1 MAFFDKSIEHAK
13 DSLAEVSR
21 EAIDLA
27 GERLSSVVKD
37 GVSQAGTE
45 LKDVIWQASQ
55 EIDAKLDKISD
66 ELHAQRQFTKDDVRE
81 LVDYAGEK
89 MGALMDERMVRA
101 KLEISALVQEK
112 VEYFKREIDGFFI
125 ERQRD
130 LARERRRLFIN
141 VAIAILASLSLGFVS
156 WLYHQYLG
164 GGLDVFAIFRIIF
177 ASLAGGYAAYLA
189 LKLLR
194 RWLSMSEHKKDTLFL
209 VSRYWGVLRP
219 ESIFGTVVLVCLMAV
234 LVGFLLFPDQ
244 IAQLTGSEKWLKTL
258 REAYP
263 MFRPLESPELIPA
276 PRQPQA

>member
-1 MAFFDKSIEHAK
+1 MALFDKTIDHAK
-13 DSLAEVSR
+13 ESLAQVSR

-27 GERLSSVVKD
+27 GERLAGVVKV

-89 MGALMDERMVRA
+89 LGTLMDERIVHA
-101 KLEISALVQEK
+101 KAEFSSLVQEK
-112 VEYFKREIDGFFI
+112 VEYFKREVDSFFI

-130 LARERRRLFIN
+130 LARERRRLLIN

-164 GGLDVFAIFRIIF
+164 GGLDVFAIFRIVF

-189 LKLLR
+189 VKLLR

-219 ESIFGTVVLVCLMAV
+219 ESIFGTVILVCLMAAM
-234 LVGFLLFPDQ
+234 VGFLLFPEQ
-244 IAQLTGSEKWLKTL
+244 IAQLTGSERWLKAL

-263 MFRPLESPELIPA
+263 IVRH
-276 PRQPQA
+276 

>member
-1 MAFFDKSIEHAK
+1 MALFDKTIDHAK
-13 DSLAEVSR
+13 ESLAEVSR
-21 EAIDLA
+21 EAIDHA
-27 GERLSSVVKD
+27 GERLADVMKA

-55 EIDAKLDKISD
+55 EIDTKLDKISD
-66 ELHAQRQFTKDDVRE
+66 ELHEQRQFTKDDVRE
-81 LVDYAGEK
+81 LVDYAGDK
-89 MGALMDERMVRA
+89 LGTLMDERIVRA
-101 KLEISALVQEK
+101 KTEISALVQEK
-112 VEYFKREIDGFFI
+112 VEYFKQEVDGFFI

-164 GGLDVFAIFRIIF
+164 GGLDVFALFRIVF
-177 ASLAGGYAAYLA
+177 ASLVGGYAAYLA

-194 RWLSMSEHKKDTLFL
+194 RWVSMAEHRKDTLFL

-219 ESIFGTVVLVCLMAV
+219 ESIFGTVVLVCLMAM
-234 LVGFLLFPDQ
+234 LVGFLLFPEQ
-244 IAQLTGSEKWLKTL
+244 IVRLTGSEQWLKAL

-263 MFRPLESPELIPA
+263 VFW
-276 PRQPQA
+276 Q

>member
-1 MAFFDKSIEHAK
+1 MALFDKTIDHAK
-13 DSLAEVSR
+13 ESLAEVSR

-27 GERLSSVVKD
+27 GERLADVVKV

-55 EIDAKLDKISD
+55 EIDAKLDKISV
-66 ELHAQRQFTKDDVRE
+66 ELHEQRQFTKDDVRE

-89 MGALMDERMVRA
+89 LGALMDDRIVHA
-101 KLEISALVQEK
+101 KAEFSSLVQEK
-112 VEYFKREIDGFFI
+112 VEFFKKEVDSFFI

-164 GGLDVFAIFRIIF
+164 GGLDVFAIFRIVF

-189 LKLLR
+189 VKLLR

-219 ESIFGTVVLVCLMAV
+219 ESIFGTLILVCLMAA

-244 IAQLTGSEKWLKTL
+244 IAHFAGGEKWLKAL

-263 MFRPLESPELIPA
+263 IFR
-276 PRQPQA
+276 R

>member
-13 DSLAEVSR
+13 ESLAEVSR
-21 EAIDLA
+21 EAIDHA
-27 GERLSSVVKD
+27 GERLSGVVRE

-45 LKDVIWQASQ
+45 LKDVIWRAGQ

-81 LVDYAGEK
+81 LVDYAGDK
-89 MGALMDERMVRA
+89 LSALMDARIAHA
-101 KLEISALVQEK
+101 KAEFSSLVQEK
-112 VEYFKREIDGFFI
+112 VEYFKREVDSFFI

-164 GGLDVFAIFRIIF
+164 GGLDMFAIFRIVF

-189 LKLLR
+189 VKLLR

-219 ESIFGTVVLVCLMAV
+219 ESIFGTVILVCLMAA

-244 IAQLTGSEKWLKTL
+244 IAQLTGSEKWLKAL

-263 MFRPLESPELIPA
+263 MLR
-276 PRQPQA
+276 R

>member
-13 DSLAEVSR
+13 ESLAEVSR
-21 EAIDLA
+21 EAIDHA
-27 GERLSSVVKD
+27 GERLSGVVKE

-45 LKDVIWQASQ
+45 LKDVIWRASQ

-66 ELHAQRQFTKDDVRE
+66 ELHEQRQFTKDDVRE

-89 MGALMDERMVRA
+89 LGALMDARIVHA
-101 KLEISALVQEK
+101 KAEFSSLVQDK
-112 VEYFKREIDGFFI
+112 VEYFKREIDSFFI

-141 VAIAILASLSLGFVS
+141 IAIAILASLSLGFVS

-164 GGLDVFAIFRIIF
+164 GELDMFGIFRIVF

-189 LKLLR
+189 VRLLR

-219 ESIFGTVVLVCLMAV
+219 VSIFGTLALVCLMAV

-244 IAQLTGSEKWLKTL
+244 IAHFAGGEKWLKAL

-263 MFRPLESPELIPA
+263 MFR
-276 PRQPQA
+276 

>member
-1 MAFFDKSIEHAK
+1 MALFEKSIAYAK

-21 EAIDLA
+21 EAIDRA
-27 GERLSSVVKD
+27 GERLSDVVKD

-45 LKDVIWQASQ
+45 LKDVILQASQ
-55 EIDAKLDKISD
+55 EIDAKLDKISE

-89 MGALMDERMVRA
+89 LGALMDQRMAVA
-101 KLEISALVQEK
+101 KAEISSLVQEK
-112 VEYFKREIDGFFI
+112 VEYFKREVDGFFI

-141 VAIAILASLSLGFVS
+141 VAVAVLASLSLGFVS

-164 GGLDVFAIFRIIF
+164 GEFDVFSVFRIVF
-177 ASLAGGYAAYLA
+177 ASLAGGYAAWLA
-189 LKLLR
+189 VKLLR
-194 RWLSMSEHKKDTLFL
+194 RWLSMSEHRKDTLFL

-219 ESIFGTVVLVCLMAV
+219 ESIFGTLVLVCLMAA

-244 IAQLTGSEKWLKTL
+244 IAHLTGSEAWLNAL
-258 REAYP
+258 R
-263 MFRPLESPELIPA
+263 
-276 PRQPQA
+276 QAFPFLHR

>member
-1 MAFFDKSIEHAK
+1 MAMFEKTIDHAK

-21 EAIDLA
+21 NAIDRA
-27 GERLSSVVKD
+27 GERLSDVVKD

-45 LKDVIWQASQ
+45 LKDVIWNASQ

-89 MGALMDERMVRA
+89 LGTLMDERIVSA
-101 KLEISALVQEK
+101 KFEISALVQEK
-112 VEYFKREIDGFFI
+112 VEYFKHEIDSFFI

-141 VAIAILASLSLGFVS
+141 VAIAIVASLSLGFVS

-164 GGLDVFAIFRIIF
+164 GDLDVFAIFRIVF

-189 LKLLR
+189 VRLLR

-219 ESIFGTVVLVCLMAV
+219 VSIFGTLVLVCLMAI
-234 LVGFLLFPDQ
+234 LIGFLLFPEQ
-244 IAQLTGSEKWLKTL
+244 IAQLTGSEEWIKAL
-258 REAYP
+258 RDAYP
-263 MFRPLESPELIPA
+263 MFR
-276 PRQPQA
+276 Q

>member
-1 MAFFDKSIEHAK
+1 MALFDKTISHAK

-21 EAIDLA
+21 EAIDHA
-27 GERLSSVVKD
+27 GERLADVVKV

-66 ELHAQRQFTKDDVRE
+66 ELHEQRQFTKDDVRE

-89 MGALMDERMVRA
+89 LGALMDERIVYA
-101 KLEISALVQEK
+101 KAEFSSLVQEK

-141 VAIAILASLSLGFVS
+141 VAIAVLASLSLGFVS

-164 GGLDVFAIFRIIF
+164 GGVDVFAIFRIVF
-177 ASLAGGYAAYLA
+177 ASLMGGYAAYLA
-189 LKLLR
+189 VKLVR
-194 RWLSMSEHKKDTLFL
+194 RWMSMSEHKKDTLFL

-219 ESIFGTVVLVCLMAV
+219 ESIFGTIVLVCLMAV
-234 LVGFLLFPDQ
+234 LVGFLLFPEQ

-263 MFRPLESPELIPA
+263 IFRP
-276 PRQPQA
+276 

>member
-1 MAFFDKSIEHAK
+1 MFEKTIGHAK

-21 EAIDLA
+21 EAIDRA
-27 GERLSSVVKD
+27 GERLSGVVKE
-37 GVSQAGTE
+37 GVTQAGTE
-45 LKDVIWQASQ
+45 LKDVIWEASQ

-66 ELHAQRQFTKDDVRE
+66 EIHAQRQFTKDDVRE

-101 KLEISALVQEK
+101 KSEISILVQEK
-112 VEYFKREIDGFFI
+112 VEYFKSEIDSFFI

-141 VAIAILASLSLGFVS
+141 VAIAIFASLSLGFVS

-164 GGLDVFAIFRIIF
+164 GSFDVFGIFRIVF

-189 LKLLR
+189 VRLLR

-219 ESIFGTVVLVCLMAV
+219 VSVFGTIVLVCLMAV
-234 LVGFLLFPDQ
+234 LIGFLLFPDQ
-244 IAQLTGSEKWLKTL
+244 IAQLTGSEKWLKNL

-263 MFRPLESPELIPA
+263 LVR
-276 PRQPQA
+276 

>member
-13 DSLAEVSR
+13 ESLAEVSR
-21 EAIDLA
+21 EAIDHA
-27 GERLSSVVKD
+27 GERLSEVVKV

-45 LKDVIWQASQ
+45 LKDVIWRASQ
-55 EIDAKLDKISD
+55 EIDTKLDKISD

-81 LVDYAGEK
+81 LVDYAGDK
-89 MGALMDERMVRA
+89 LSALMDARIAHA
-101 KLEISALVQEK
+101 KAEFSSLVQEK
-112 VEYFKREIDGFFI
+112 VEYFKREVDSFFI

-141 VAIAILASLSLGFVS
+141 VAVAILASLSLGFVS
-156 WLYHQYLG
+156 WLYHEYLG
-164 GGLDVFAIFRIIF
+164 GGLDVFAIFRIVF

-189 LKLLR
+189 VKLLR

-219 ESIFGTVVLVCLMAV
+219 ESIFGTVILVCLMAA

-244 IAQLTGSEKWLKTL
+244 IAHFAGGEKWLKAL

-263 MFRPLESPELIPA
+263 MFR
-276 PRQPQA
+276 R

>member
-1 MAFFDKSIEHAK
+1 MALFDKTINHAK
-13 DSLAEVSR
+13 ESLAEVSR
-21 EAIDLA
+21 EAIDHA
-27 GERLSSVVKD
+27 GERLADVVKV

-89 MGALMDERMVRA
+89 LGALMDDRIVRA
-101 KLEISALVQEK
+101 KAEISALVQEK
-112 VEYFKREIDGFFI
+112 VEYFKKEVDSFFI

-141 VAIAILASLSLGFVS
+141 IAIAILASLSLGFVS
-156 WLYHQYLG
+156 WLYHEYLG
-164 GGLDVFAIFRIIF
+164 GGLDVFAIFRIVF

-189 LKLLR
+189 VKLLR

-219 ESIFGTVVLVCLMAV
+219 ESIFGTVILVCLMAV

-244 IAQLTGSEKWLKTL
+244 IAQFTGSEKWLKAV
-258 REAYP
+258 RDAYP
-263 MFRPLESPELIPA
+263 MFRH
-276 PRQPQA
+276 

>member
-13 DSLAEVSR
+13 ESLAEVSR
-21 EAIDLA
+21 EAIDHA
-27 GERLSSVVKD
+27 GERLSGVVRD
-37 GVSQAGTE
+37 GVAQAGTE
-45 LKDVIWQASQ
+45 LKDVIWRASQ

-66 ELHAQRQFTKDDVRE
+66 ELHEQRQFTKDDVRE
-81 LVDYAGEK
+81 LVDYAGERL
-89 MGALMDERMVRA
+89 GTLMDARIAHA
-101 KLEISALVQEK
+101 KTEFSSLVQEK
-112 VEYFKREIDGFFI
+112 VEYFKREVDSFFI

-141 VAIAILASLSLGFVS
+141 VAIAVLASLSLGFVS
-156 WLYHQYLG
+156 WLYHEYLG
-164 GGLDVFAIFRIIF
+164 GGLDVFALFRIVF

-189 LKLLR
+189 VKLLR

-219 ESIFGTVVLVCLMAV
+219 ESIFGTLILVCLLAV

-244 IAQLTGSEKWLKTL
+244 IAHFAGGEKWLKAL

-263 MFRPLESPELIPA
+263 IFR
-276 PRQPQA
+276 R

>member
-1 MAFFDKSIEHAK
+1 MALFDKTIDHAK
-13 DSLAEVSR
+13 ESLAEVSR
-21 EAIDLA
+21 EAIDHA
-27 GERLSSVVKD
+27 GRRLSDVVRE

-89 MGALMDERMVRA
+89 LGALMDARIAHA
-101 KLEISALVQEK
+101 KAEISSLVQEK
-112 VEYFKREIDGFFI
+112 VEYFKREIDAFFI

-141 VAIAILASLSLGFVS
+141 IAIAVLASLSLGFVS
-156 WLYHQYLG
+156 WLYHQYIG
-164 GGLDVFAIFRIIF
+164 GGLDMFAVFRIVL
-177 ASLAGGYAAYLA
+177 ASLIGGYTAYLTVR
-189 LKLLR
+189 LLR

-219 ESIFGTVVLVCLMAV
+219 ESVFGTLVLVCLMAA
-234 LVGFLLFPDQ
+234 LAGLLLFPDQ
-244 IAQLTGSEKWLKTL
+244 IARLTGSEALLRTL

-263 MFRPLESPELIPA
+263 MFRP
-276 PRQPQA
+276 